1 MSGDSAERVA
11 QHAPAQHLAAQHLA
25 EGVFGGDLKQL
36 AKDTEA
42 SLAHWNSQDR
52 ALYGADL
59 QDDIATALARAAQ
72 DEALATPHPS
82 FAQAFI
88 DHCQAVAAFQGAPPP
103 ATLPDALAAYNTQ
116 QAALAAAIRRR
127 HSDPEKD
134 ATLQALLAETLK
146 LRSL

>member
-1 MSGDSAERVA
+1 MSGDSAERV
-11 QHAPAQHLAAQHLA
+11 AQHLAAQHLA

-72 DEALATPHPS
+72 DEDLSARPV

-103 ATLPDALAAYNTQ
+103 ATLPDALAAYNAQ